1 MRQVPF
7 EGRQAAAFDI
17 SVVIRSH
24 FGWHDALRLRMKHQ
38 ALFFWRDVATSSR
51 EVWNCPAD
59 IPILLDHLRAF
70 HFIAIRDDFFELLK
84 SDPLASVHFAQVF
97 RVRLGPTSYSI
108 FVNVVDA
115 LVLDDSI
122 AGVVDHAFA
131 LGRLGRHY
139 CNVCPLGWMPV
150 RKIVLLLRAFVS
162 VSRSRRVLS
171 RFGSSLRSAGVFVSH
186 KQAAITLSLSAGVV
200 GLP

>member
-7 EGRQAAAFDI
+7 EGRQSAAFNV

-24 FGWHDALRLRMKHQ
+24 FGWHDAFRLRVKHQ
-38 ALFFWRDVATSSR
+38 ALLFWRDVATSSR

-59 IPILLDHLRAF
+59 ISILLDHLRAF
-70 HFIAIRDDFFELLK
+70 HLVAVGDDFFELLK
-84 SDPLASVHFAQVF
+84 SDPLASVHFAQVL

-122 AGVVDHAFA
+122 TGVVDHAFA
-131 LGRLGRHY
+131 LGRLGSHD

-200 GLP
+200 RLP